1 MNRFMST
8 QKNTASTDRQNG
20 DRMMLT
26 SLSQKIHQSLVKG
39 NGDVRVNIHS
49 LIDWMTWNDLRNDTF
64 MSCVIIG
71 PIYPFV

>member
-20 DRMMLT
+20 DRMMPT

-39 NGDVRVNIHS
+39 NGDVCVNIHY

-64 MSCVIIG
+64 MWYVIIG
-71 PIYPFV
+71 PIYLFV